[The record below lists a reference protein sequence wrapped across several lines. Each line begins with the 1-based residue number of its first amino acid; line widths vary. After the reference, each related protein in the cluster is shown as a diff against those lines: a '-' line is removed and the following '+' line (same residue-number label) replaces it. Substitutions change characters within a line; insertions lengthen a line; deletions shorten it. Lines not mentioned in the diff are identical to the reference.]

1 MILKTM
7 WVLKLEEGQRL
18 FEFGQRADRHFY
30 LRSGQIKLFRTSPDG
45 GEKVIEIIR
54 PQETFAEAVM
64 FMERCCY
71 PVSAE
76 AITFSVVLAFDN
88 RSMMDLLRGSIETCF
103 RLMANMGTRLHQQL
117 EDIDELTLHN
127 AAFRL
132 VSFLLQQVPGGVLES
147 PEIQLNTPKH
157 IIASRL
163 SIQPET
169 FSRILARLSR
179 RRLIAV
185 HGQNIVLQNISGLR
199 SIIAF

>member
-1 MILKTM
+1 
-7 WVLKLEEGQRL
+7 
-18 FEFGQRADRHFY
+18 
-30 LRSGQIKLFRTSPDG
+30 
-45 GEKVIEIIR
+45 
-54 PQETFAEAVM
+54 
-64 FMERCCY
+64 
-71 PVSAE
+71 
-76 AITFSVVLAFDN
+76 
-88 RSMMDLLRGSIETCF
+88 MDLLRGSIETCF

>member
-1 MILKTM
+1 M